1 MLQGT
6 ARDMHPE
13 VPPDAPCVRLRVART
28 TINASGLANLKKL
41 FKTIE
46 LAGPI

>member
-1 MLQGT
+1 LGALGKTSMAAL
-6 ARDMHPE
+6 H
-13 VPPDAPCVRLRVART
+13 RLART
-28 TINASGLANLKKL
+28 TINTGGPASLKKL